1 MVQQLVR
8 KPRYRGCDETGGRIN
23 GVMKRQF
30 FVAGLL
36 GVGLMAT
43 ATFASD
49 DCTAPMSTWQPRE
62 AMEQKAIEMGWTV
75 DRIRTD
81 DGCYKVYGKD
91 ANGQRIEAKF
101 DPATFALVKLKQG
114 DEIKH
119 EDKAEKP
126 DADGTAP
133 SPGN

>member
-1 MVQQLVR
+1 
-8 KPRYRGCDETGGRIN
+8 
-23 GVMKRQF
+23 MKRQI

-36 GVGLMAT
+36 GFGLMAS

-49 DCTAPMSTWQPRE
+49 DCVAPMSTWQPRE

-101 DPATFALVKLKQG
+101 DPATFELVKLKQG
-114 DEIKH
+114 DEFKH
-119 EDKAEKP
+119 EDEDEKP
-126 DADGTAP
+126 DADGTEQGT
-133 SPGN
+133 GN